1 MEELN
6 NCNFAE
12 TAAAPDGSQ
21 ETVTI
26 FGNADGGEISPELL
40 REQYDITNGDD
51 FRDYGKLKLIGL
63 GGMGMVFQ
71 AQDMSLQRK
80 VALKILRSDFRNRR
94 ASVKKFIHEARI
106 TAKIDHPNIVPV
118 HRMGVLENIGV
129 YFTMKRIHGENL
141 REIFDKISAG
151 NQQTVQHYT
160 LRRMLDIFIAAC
172 NGVAAAHAHGV
183 LHCDLKP
190 GNIMIGR
197 FGEILVLDW
206 GVAREKIPQGP
217 RRIDEKVFSEEDGV
231 VEGTPVFMAPELLCK
246 EVVYP
251 DEQTDVYGLGAI
263 LYTILTRG
271 RLPFDITEGTDAVI
285 KKVVSGDIIPIRHN
299 LPKGE
304 VFHNELAAICAKA
317 MARDRLERYNTV
329 EALREDIYNYLDG
342 FPVSACSPTLFDR
355 FFKLIRR
362 RPLIPA
368 VLLTIALSMA
378 SYYGFTKLQEAINL
392 NALQEIIRDNVR
404 AANTNRLLALRRFK
418 MLNNQQLSTEDR
430 LTTQRNLYSAAANAT
445 VEYNIVFDA
454 VSRLNRPRQKQFLHA
469 GGCEM
474 FIRVFRMNMRLGN
487 WVMVKEL
494 LGHCRSQWR
503 DLFAAARRINP
514 QLDELILNIEKQ
526 LKSQRKS
533 SGGKK

>member
-6 NCNFAE
+6 TCNFAE
-12 TAAAPDGSQ
+12 TAAKLDGSLD
-21 ETVTI
+21 TVTV
-26 FGNADGGEISPELL
+26 FGNTEGSEISPELL
-40 REQYDITNGDD
+40 SEQYNITDRD
-51 FRDYGKLKLIGL
+51 EFRDYGKLKLIGL

-80 VALKILRSDFRNRR
+80 VALKILRSDFRNRS

-118 HRMGVLENIGV
+118 HRMGVLENVGV

-151 NQQTVQHYT
+151 NQRAVQHYT

-217 RRIDEKVFSEEDGV
+217 RRSDEKVLPEEDNV

-246 EVVYP
+246 EITYP

-285 KKVVSGDIIPIRHN
+285 QKVVAGDIIPIRHN
-299 LPKGE
+299 LPKDVVCHG
-304 VFHNELAAICAKA
+304 ELAAICAKA
-317 MARDRLERYNTV
+317 MARDRLERYNNV
-329 EALREDIYNYLDG
+329 EELREDIYNYLDG

-355 FFKLIRR
+355 FFKLVRR

-368 VLLTIALSMA
+368 VLVTIALSVA
-378 SYYGFTKLQEAINL
+378 SYYGFTRLQEAINV

-404 AANTNRLLALRRFK
+404 AANTNRLLALRRLK
-418 MLNNQQLSTEDR
+418 MLDNPQLSTEDR

-454 VSRLNRPRQKQFLHA
+454 VSRLNRQRQKQFLHA

-494 LGHCRSQWR
+494 LGHSRSQWR
-503 DLFAAARRINP
+503 ELVTTARRINP
-514 QLDELILNIEKQ
+514 QLDELILNIERQ
-526 LKSQRKS
+526 LKSRRKS
-533 SGGKK
+533 GRSN

>member
-6 NCNFAE
+6 TSNFAE
-12 TAAAPDGSQ
+12 TAALLDGSQ
-21 ETVTI
+21 DTVTVS
-26 FGNADGGEISPELL
+26 GNSDHCDISPELL
-40 REQYDITNGDD
+40 REQYAISNGDD
-51 FRDYGKLKLIGL
+51 LRDFGTLKLIGL

-80 VALKILRSDFRNRR
+80 VALKILRTDFRNRS
-94 ASVKKFIHEARI
+94 ASVKKFIREARI
-106 TAKIDHPNIVPV
+106 TARIDHPNIVPV
-118 HRMGVLENIGV
+118 HRMGVSEHVGV

-151 NQQTVQHYT
+151 NQQSIQHYT
-160 LRRMLDIFIAAC
+160 LRRMLDIFISAC
-172 NGVAAAHAHGV
+172 NGVAAAHAHGI

-206 GVAREKIPQGP
+206 GVAREKVPQGP
-217 RRIDEKVFSEEDGV
+217 MREGEKYFSEEDSI

-246 EVVYP
+246 EVDYP

-263 LYTILTRG
+263 LYTILTGG
-271 RLPFDITEGTDAVI
+271 RLPFDISEGSDAVI
-285 KKVVSGDIIPIRHN
+285 RKVVSGDIIPIRHN
-299 LPKGE
+299 LPKGGT
-304 VFHNELAAICAKA
+304 FHSELAAICAKA
-317 MARDRLERYNTV
+317 MARNRLERYNSV
-329 EALREDIYNYLDG
+329 EALREDIYHYLDG

-355 FFKLIRR
+355 FFKLVRR

-368 VLLTIALSMA
+368 VLVTIAFSFA
-378 SYYGFTKLQEAINL
+378 SYYGFTKLQETINA
-392 NALQEIIRDNVR
+392 NALHEIIRDNVR
-404 AANTNRLLALRRFK
+404 AANANRLLALRRVK
-418 MLNNQQLSTEDR
+418 MLDDPRLSTKAR
-430 LTTQRNLYSAAANAT
+430 LAAQRNLYSAAANAT

-454 VSRLNRPRQKQFLHA
+454 VSRLNRQQQEQFLRS
-469 GGCEM
+469 GGCDM

-503 DLFAAARRINP
+503 ELVVAARRINP
-514 QLDELILNIEKQ
+514 QLDELIQNVERQ
-526 LKSQRKS
+526 LKARQKS
-533 SGGKK
+533 VANGE